1 MGLQRSPTSSSPE
14 GDSASSHT
22 HAMTQA
28 ASHPLLRD
36 HPAFVALSAPAQRRL
51 QESSSQRSY
60 GPGQLLC
67 SGALIPSELL
77 LIVSGEARLLARSD
91 GRLRTITKLGPGE
104 LVGLASL
111 LRASPCEEVS
121 ASLGVEVIALPDAL
135 VLELLQNEQGFA
147 AWCAYHLFSAEL
159 VALIGLQLERHPLG
173 SASLPRLL
181 ARAQE
186 VARLV
191 PATEAG
197 LAELPPGMQLLVASN
212 NIESHPLGASL
223 NPASGVPTS
232 LPPLPP
238 RLIALPADLFDPVP
252 GMAPDG
258 AGNGQAELAAA
269 GSEEL
274 ATYAE
279 AVALPP
285 LASGLDLGQ
294 RDRPSFTLLRGTG
307 PLEETLACF
316 QMLAAELK
324 LPFRR
329 DAIDKIL
336 RDALRRGQT
345 PDLQLCG
352 NIAALMGLHV
362 SGVKVPANQG
372 TRLQTPALIP
382 WQDGFAVVRSSNARG
397 LLLASPRQGWI
408 ELPPQEIEEAFP
420 EGIELLL
427 LERSNSSQEQRFNF
441 TWFLPALKR
450 YRGVLTQ
457 VLIASFVVQLF
468 SLANPLLI
476 QVIID
481 KVINQRSLDTLQVLG
496 FALVVVT
503 LMEGIIGALRTFLFT
518 ETTNRIDLRL
528 GSEVIDHLLRL
539 PLSYFDRRPVGELG
553 TRIAELE
560 KIRSFL
566 TGQALTTLL
575 DTAFS
580 VIYIVVMVIY
590 SLLLT
595 AIALSVLPIQIG
607 LTIIGAPLFRRQY
620 RDAAQENANTQSHLV
635 EVLTGIQ
642 TVKAQNVEMISRWK
656 WQDFYSKYISR
667 TFEKTITGTAL
678 TETSQ
683 VLQKLSQLLV
693 LWVGASMVLKGE
705 LSLGQLI
712 AFRIIS
718 GYVTQP
724 LLRLSGIWQNIQE
737 LKVSFERLADV
748 VDTPEESDDSDKQKI
763 PLPPILGEVKFEDLC
778 FSFNPSAAQV
788 LRHIDLVIPAGTFV
802 GVVGQSGSG
811 KSTLTK
817 MLPRLYDPTTG
828 RILID
833 GYDIDKV
840 ELYSLR
846 RQIGMVPQEPLL
858 FSGSVAENIA
868 LTDPDASS
876 DAIMQAARLAC
887 AHEFIMEL
895 PSGYSSG
902 VGERGAGLSGG
913 QRQRLALAR
922 TLLSNPRLL
931 ILDEATSA
939 LDYDTERRVCDNLL
953 DNLDHCTVFFITH
966 RLSTIRRAQL
976 IVMMHE
982 GAIVE
987 TGTHDELME
996 SRGRYYALYCQQEV
1010 A

>member
-1 MGLQRSPTSSSPE
+1 MKAMD
-14 GDSASSHT
+14 DSAPSQLPT
-22 HAMTQA
+22 
-28 ASHPLLRD
+28 
-36 HPAFVALSAPAQRRL
+36 HPAFAGLSDSSAERL
-51 QESSSQRSY
+51 QQ
-60 GPGQLLC
+60 QLSRRQFAVGDPLC
-67 SGALIPSELL
+67 LRGLIPCEILL
-77 LIVSGEARLLARSD
+77 LQSGTARLLVRD
-91 GRLRTITKLGPGE
+91 QGRLRTAEKLGPGSF
-104 LVGLASL
+104 VGLASL
-111 LRASPCEEVS
+111 LRAAPCEEVS
-121 ASLGVEVIALPDAL
+121 AGSEVEAL
-135 VLELLQNEQGFA
+135 VLADSLILELLASEPSFA
-147 AWCAYHLFSAEL
+147 QWCGSNLFTAEL
-159 VALIGLQLERHPLG
+159 A
-173 SASLPRLL
+173 ALL
-181 ARAQE
+181 ALLLEQHPQAGTSLQE
-186 VARLV
+186 LLDQARPQARLV
-191 PATEAG
+191 PPEPSA
-197 LAELPPGMQLLVASN
+197 LAALPIDFSLLAASHN
-212 NIESHPLGASL
+212 LIDHPLGAAL
-223 NPASGVPTS
+223 NPRQGVPAAT
-232 LPPLPP
+232 PPLPP
-238 RLIALPADLFDPVP
+238 RLIALPAELLAPV
-252 GMAPDG
+252 APVLE
-258 AGNGQAELAAA
+258 AELMPE
-269 GSEEL
+269 GSGSSGQPGGSN
-274 ATYAE
+274 
-279 AVALPP
+279 PP
-285 LASGLDLGQ
+285 LASALDLGQ
-294 RDRPSFTLLRGTG
+294 RDRTALQLLRGNG

-329 DAIDKIL
+329 DAIEKIL
-336 RDALRRGQT
+336 RDVLRRGQT

-352 NIAALMGLHV
+352 NLAAMMGLHV
-362 SGVKVPANQG
+362 SGVRVPAIQG

-382 WQDGFAVVRSSNARG
+382 WQGGFAVVRGSNARG
-397 LLLASPRQGWI
+397 LLLASPREGWV
-408 ELPPQEIEEAFP
+408 ELSPDQLPEAFP
-420 EGIELLL
+420 DGIDVLL
-427 LERSNSSQEQRFNF
+427 LERSSATPEQRFGF
-441 TWFLPALKR
+441 AWFWPALQR
-450 YRGVLTQ
+450 YRGILTQ

-503 LMEGIIGALRTFLFT
+503 LMEGLIGALRTFLFS

-528 GSEVIDHLLRL
+528 GAEVIDHLLRL
-539 PLSYFDRRPVGELG
+539 PLNYFDRRPVGELG

-560 KIRSFL
+560 KIRNFL

-580 VIYIVVMVIY
+580 VIYIAVMLIY
-590 SLLLT
+590 SWLLT
-595 AIALSVLPIQIG
+595 LIALCVLPIQIG
-607 LTIIGAPLFRRQY
+607 LTVLGAPLFRRQY
-620 RDAAQENANTQSHLV
+620 RDAAQENARTQSHLV

-656 WQDFYSKYISR
+656 WQDFYGKYISR

-678 TETSQ
+678 NETSQ

-693 LWVGASMVLKGE
+693 LWVGASLVLSGDMT
-705 LSLGQLI
+705 LGQLI

-724 LLRLSGIWQNIQE
+724 LLRLSSIWQSIQE

-748 VDTPEESDDSDKQKI
+748 VDTPEESDEADKQKI
-763 PLPPILGEVKFEDLC
+763 PLPPIAGEVRFDDLC
-778 FSFNPSAAQV
+778 FSFTPGGTQV
-788 LRHIDLVIPAGTFV
+788 LRHIDFTIAAGTFV

-817 MLPRLYDPTTG
+817 MLARLYSPGSG

-833 GYDIDKV
+833 NYDIDKV

-846 RQIGMVPQEPLL
+846 RQIGIVPQEPLL
-858 FSGSVAENIA
+858 FTGTVAENIA

-876 DAIMQAARLAC
+876 DAIVQAARLAC
-887 AHEFIMEL
+887 AHDFIMEL
-895 PSGYSSG
+895 PAGYSST

-922 TLLSNPRLL
+922 TLLSQPRLL
-931 ILDEATSA
+931 VLDEATSA

-953 DNLDHCTVFFITH
+953 DNLKHCTVFFITH
-966 RLSTIRRAQL
+966 RLSTIRRAEL

-996 SRGRYYALYCQQEV
+996 RRGRYYALYRQQEV
-1010 A
+1010 N